1 MIRTLLIITGAGLVL
16 CIAALS
22 GAAALGG
29 NDLAVVIEAGL
40 AAAQAAGRAD
50 LVDESDTDSE

>member
-22 GAAALGG
+22 GAAVLGG
-29 NDLAVVIEAGL
+29 NDLARHGWEWTVRGGGEVNHARCQARLGEA
-40 AAAQAAGRAD
+40 R
-50 LVDESDTDSE
+50 